1 MKIDP
6 NLSVHLQQQNQSV
19 QKPANKPL
27 DQKQSESNLVVGD
40 QVNLSADQQ
49 KADQLKTELNGL
61 PEVRQDRVEQVRQ
74 AIQSG
79 SYQVT
84 DEQIAEAIISET
96 IG

>member
-6 NLSVHLQQQNQSV
+6 NLSVHLRQQNQSV
-19 QKPANKPL
+19 QQPANKPPE
-27 DQKQSESNLVVGD
+27 QKQSESNLVVGD
-40 QVNLSADQQ
+40 QVKLSADQQ
-49 KADQLKTELNGL
+49 NADQLKTELNRL
-61 PEVRQDRVEQVRQ
+61 PEVRQDRVEQLRL

-84 DEQIAEAIISET
+84 DEQIAEAIISDT